1 MLRVRRMGSC
11 PCKQP
16 GHPIAR
22 FHSNPSGKWLAA
34 RSAVLHRLSIA
45 RAIDR
50 ALRLAS
56 HLGKTLVQLQK
67 DFEQVLTP
75 KGMAGVPTRAG
86 PGSMGYGCGLAPGN
100 STIKSIAASAY
111 AASAIAVFI
120 HIPTPTRGAR
130 ASLSRPSTG
139 ALVRIL
145 LRSHAHGGIDG
156 AIAVVAAL
164 ALHHFKEEAIGKGFG
179 VGVQK
184 APAAG

>member
-86 PGSMGYGCGLAPGN
+86 PGSMGYGCGLALGN
-100 STIKSIAASAY
+100 FTIKSIAASAY
-111 AASAIAVFI
+111 AASANAIFI
-120 HIPTPTRGAR
+120 HIPDQAIGPR

-139 ALVRIL
+139 ALVRVL
-145 LRSHAHGGIDG
+145 LRGHAHSGVHRPIT
-156 AIAVVAAL
+156 VVTAL
-164 ALHHFKEEAIGKGFG
+164 ALHHFKEEAVGKGLG

>member
-1 MLRVRRMGSC
+1 M
-11 PCKQP
+11 P
-16 GHPIAR
+16 GA
-22 FHSNPSGKWLAA
+22 G
-34 RSAVLHRLSIA
+34 
-45 RAIDR
+45 
-50 ALRLAS
+50 
-56 HLGKTLVQLQK
+56 
-67 DFEQVLTP
+67 LTP
-75 KGMAGVPTRAG
+75 KGMAGVPSRAG
-86 PGSMGYGCGLAPGN
+86 DGCMGQGCGLAPGN